1 MVTPSRSVVR
11 RGRPVRQEMKAR
23 DEFGD
28 KVNALEFRNV
38 ELKLL
43 MENSGRVT
51 RKPVG
56 QELKREERL
65 EMCL

>member
-1 MVTPSRSVVR
+1 MVR

-28 KVNALEFRNV
+28 KVNELEFRNV
-38 ELKLL
+38 ELF